1 MRRARAIPLERGI
14 GARLSSAA
22 IYVIVAVFTLLCL
35 TPFWLMVMGSLTKES
50 SILRDGYQ
58 LIPRVW
64 SLSAYDLVF
73 SSQRILKSYLV
84 TVEVTLLGTAISM
97 LLTCMLAYA
106 LAVPG
111 LRYTKYLSMFVFFTM
126 LFSGGMVPWYILV
139 THYLHLQNTLLAL
152 TLPYAVSPFWMF
164 LMRNFFKGIP
174 ESVMES
180 ARIDG
185 ATDVLILFR
194 IVLPLSLP
202 SMATVGLFYGLMYW
216 NDWYLALMFI
226 EREGLF
232 PLQFLLR
239 SLVSNLLNVAA
250 SLNPRMAVAQEV
262 PAYSVRMSTAII
274 TIGPIVLFYP
284 FVQKYFVKGLTV
296 GAIKG

>member
-1 MRRARAIPLERGI
+1 MPRTGTRPLERGAS
-14 GARLSSAA
+14 ARLSAA
-22 IYVIVAVFTLLCL
+22 LIYAVVGLFALLCL
-35 TPFWLMVMGSLTKES
+35 LPFWLMVMGSLTRES

-58 LIPRVW
+58 LIPRQW
-64 SLSAYDLVF
+64 SLAAYRMVF
-73 SSQRILKSYLV
+73 SSQRILRSYLV
-84 TVEVTLLGTAISM
+84 SVEVTALGTLVSM
-97 LLTCMLAYA
+97 LLTSMLAYA

-111 LRYTKYLSMFVFFTM
+111 LRYTRYLSVYVIFTM

-139 THYLHLQNTLLAL
+139 TRYLHLQNTLLAL

-164 LMRNFFKGIP
+164 LMRNFFRGIP
-174 ESVMES
+174 DSVMES

-185 ATDVLILFR
+185 AGDALVLFR

-202 SMATVGLFYGLMYW
+202 SLATVGLFYGLMYW
-216 NDWYLALMFI
+216 NDWYLALMFV

-262 PAYSVRMSTAII
+262 PAYSVRMSTAIV
-274 TIGPIVLFYP
+274 TIGPVILAYP

>member
-1 MRRARAIPLERGI
+1 
-14 GARLSSAA
+14 
-22 IYVIVAVFTLLCL
+22 
-35 TPFWLMVMGSLTKES
+35 MVSGSFTKES

-58 LIPRVW
+58 FIPGKF
-64 SLSAYDLVF
+64 SLAAYELVF

-84 TVEVTLLGTAISM
+84 TIEVTVFGTALSM

-106 LAVPG
+106 LAVRG
-111 LRYTKYLSMFVFFTM
+111 LKYTKCISMFVVFTM

-152 TLPYAVSPFWMF
+152 TIPYAISPFWMF
-164 LMRNFFKGIP
+164 LMRNYFKGIP
-174 ESVMES
+174 DSIMES

-185 ATDVLILFR
+185 ANDIFILFR

-202 SMATVGLFYGLMYW
+202 SMATIGLFYALMYW
-216 NDWYLALMFI
+216 NDWYLSLMFI
-226 EREGLF
+226 EKEGLF

-239 SLVSNLLNVAA
+239 SLVSNLMNVAQ

-274 TIGPIVLFYP
+274 TIGPIILFYP

-296 GAIKG
+296 GSIKG